1 MKNAKFIVLLP
12 GLVILLLSSCIERIY
27 YAGVGNTFVPEL
39 VITGSINTDK
49 QEQEIVISK
58 TSSPEDPRIASLS
71 GCDVRVEDNQG
82 KNFTFNETVISGHY
96 MANLKGSSLQVGNQY
111 RLIVITP
118 EGKQYISKYEELL
131 PCPEVD
137 SVYSELEVK
146 PTANPEVNEDGLQF
160 YVDLVANENQ
170 GHFFR
175 WQLVETFEYHSTYPL
190 EKWLDDDGYHDLIK
204 PDYSNFTCYKTENVR
219 DIFVLSTKGFTND
232 SYLKYKL
239 HFVNDHTQRLLHKYS
254 LLVKQFSLSEGAYYY
269 WLNLKKNNQESMDL
283 FGRQPANTK
292 GNIYNANDS
301 TDVALGYFSVS
312 TVRTKRIMLSSVK
325 GLSFDQVP
333 YCKAY
338 PQAIPPDERPVY
350 FADEWYEGEKVT
362 GVTNADCVIC
372 TLLGGTT
379 DKPDYWDQIT
389 GSYEKE

>member
-1 MKNAKFIVLLP
+1 MKQNKL
-12 GLVILLLSSCIERIY
+12 ILLLSGLVFLALSSCIDRFY
-27 YAGVGNTFVPEL
+27 LTGVGNLFIPEL
-39 VITGSINTDK
+39 VINGTISTDK
-49 QEQEIVISK
+49 MEQEIVISK
-58 TSSPEDPRIASLS
+58 TSSPEDPRFYPLS
-71 GCDVRVEDNQG
+71 GCDVRVENDQG
-82 KNFTFNETVISGHY
+82 AYFLFTEASDAGHY
-96 MANLKGSSLQVGNQY
+96 QAIVDGSSLQVGTQY
-111 RLIVITP
+111 RLIVLTP
-118 EGKQYISKYEELL
+118 EGKQYLSKFEKLL

-146 PTANPEVNEDGLQF
+146 PTANREVNEDGLQF

-190 EKWLDDDGYHDLIK
+190 EKWLDYEGYHDLIK

-219 DIFVLSTKGFTND
+219 DIFVLSTKGFTNNN
-232 SYLKYKL
+232 YLRYKL

-254 LLVKQFSLSEGAYYY
+254 LLVKQISLTEGAYNY
-269 WLNLKKNNQESMDL
+269 WNNLRKNNQESMDL
-283 FGRQPANTK
+283 FGRQPAKVK
-292 GNIYNANDS
+292 GNVYDADDS
-301 TDVALGYFSVS
+301 THVALGYFSVFNVKS
-312 TVRTKRIMLSSVK
+312 KRITLSTVK

-362 GVTNADCVIC
+362 GVTNADCIIC

-379 DKPDYWDQIT
+379 EKPSYWDN
-389 GSYEKE
+389 